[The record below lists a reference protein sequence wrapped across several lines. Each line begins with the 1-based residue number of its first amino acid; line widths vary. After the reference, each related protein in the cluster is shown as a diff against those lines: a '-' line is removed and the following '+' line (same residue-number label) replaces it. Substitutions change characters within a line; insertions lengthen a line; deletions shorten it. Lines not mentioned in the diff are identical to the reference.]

1 MTGGAKTAAPPTGA
15 TEFGGNSG
23 SEDVE
28 DAELEALF
36 RREGTVDKVKVEAFL
51 LGCDGIMLANEVCGD
66 PIDAVDIDTG
76 ERVGVATEA
85 PSLEGDAV
93 QI

>member
-1 MTGGAKTAAPPTGA
+1 VIGGAKTAPPPTGTA
-15 TEFGGNSG
+15 EFGGAIG

-28 DAELEALF
+28 DVELEDLF
-36 RREGTVDKVKVEAFL
+36 RLEETADKVKAEAFL
-51 LGCDGIMLANEVCGD
+51 LGCDGVMLANEVCGD

-76 ERVGVATEA
+76 ESGCVAIEA
-85 PSLEGDAV
+85 SSLEGDAV

>member
-1 MTGGAKTAAPPTGA
+1 VTGGAKTAAPLTGA
-15 TEFGGNSG
+15 AKFGGTSG

-28 DAELEALF
+28 DAELEVLF
-36 RREGTVDKVKVEAFL
+36 RLGETAEKVKAEAFL
-51 LGCDGIMLANEVCGD
+51 LGCDGVMLANEVCGD

-76 ERVGVATEA
+76 ERAGVAIEA
-85 PSLEGDAV
+85 SSLEGDAV